1 MQSAKRVISACA
13 LVVLLVSGASTVAQQ
28 KPADPASVAM
38 AKELLATMGVDKQLE
53 TMLPL
58 MLQNMRGLIVQQ
70 KPSAQKEIDAALAA
84 MAGKFSARRQELVD
98 LMAVL
103 YAERIPPDDLKAMTA
118 FFATPAGKRFV
129 AVQPDLMREGNA
141 IGQQWG
147 MKIGQ
152 EVDLEL
158 RQELKKRG
166 VDL

>member
-1 MQSAKRVISACA
+1 MRCAKRAISACV
-13 LVVLLVSGASTVAQQ
+13 LFVLLVSGAPTFAQN
-28 KPADPASVAM
+28 KPVDAASVTI

-58 MLQNMRGLIVQQ
+58 MLQNMRGMIVQQ

-84 MAGKFSARRQELVD
+84 LAGKFLARRQELVD
-98 LMAVL
+98 QMAVL
-103 YAERIPPDDLKAMTA
+103 YAERIPLDDLKAMTA

-129 AVQPDLMREGNA
+129 AVQPELMREGNA

-152 EVDLEL
+152 EVDSEL